1 MSILNRAFKLVD
13 ASNVDASY
21 PKLVALPRAVATE
34 LVLLSISVPFAVSDL
49 SAVFREEVFCT
60 DASLERGAI
69 CSAKIP
75 LRLSRVLWSGLRS
88 KGAYHHLLSPTEAL
102 TKRIGLNE
110 ELLDEPRV
118 SCSRPLAFHYDF
130 IEIFAGAS
138 VVTAAGASLGFCVGP
153 PIDLSS
159 SPEFNMEW
167 VHVISWLSFLISSG
181 RVLSFMVSPPC
192 TTFSLMRRALRAS
205 WCPFGFDTSDE
216 QTHNGNLLA
225 HRGLQLLQVGYQNE
239 VPGLFET
246 PFGALLRHLPSF
258 KSFLG
263 KPYAQQQRCDS
274 CMYGSIHLKSFRFLA
289 VHLSLHRLSK
299 RCDKS
304 HVHVVI
310 EARYS
315 KESAIY
321 VPMLAKAIALS
332 FKEAIESRRSRAKK
346 AEEMVVRCHETQL
359 ANSVALSS
367 YWKVDAVWSFRKP
380 CHINILEMSA
390 LNRLAERLAKRGQS
404 LRVTAL
410 MDSFVCSAATSKGR
424 TSSLGLAPPLRRF
437 CATSVDLSVLLDLP
451 RLRRWSSNWVRLVL
465 SLCGP
470 AALLLSNRS
479 LYRQSL
485 MNTLDFLRVKSL
497 GSSQNLRW
505 ILTQLWVTLLKGRGI

>member
-1 MSILNRAFKLVD
+1 M
-13 ASNVDASY
+13 
-21 PKLVALPRAVATE
+21 T
-34 LVLLSISVPFAVSDL
+34 
-49 SAVFREEVFCT
+49 
-60 DASLERGAI
+60 
-69 CSAKIP
+69 
-75 LRLSRVLWSGLRS
+75 
-88 KGAYHHLLSPTEAL
+88 SP
-102 TKRIGLNE
+102 I
-110 ELLDEPRV
+110 
-118 SCSRPLAFHYDF
+118 
-130 IEIFAGAS
+130 
-138 VVTAAGASLGFCVGP
+138 
-153 PIDLSS
+153 
-159 SPEFNMEW
+159 
-167 VHVISWLSFLISSG
+167 
-181 RVLSFMVSPPC
+181 
-192 TTFSLMRRALRAS
+192 
-205 WCPFGFDTSDE
+205 
-216 QTHNGNLLA
+216 
-225 HRGLQLLQVGYQNE
+225 
-239 VPGLFET
+239 
-246 PFGALLRHLPSF
+246 
-258 KSFLG
+258 
-263 KPYAQQQRCDS
+263 
-274 CMYGSIHLKSFRFLA
+274 
-289 VHLSLHRLSK
+289 
-299 RCDKS
+299 
-304 HVHVVI
+304 HVVI

-410 MDSFVCSAATSKGR
+410 MDSFVCSAPTSKGR

-470 AALLLSNRS
+470 AALLLSDRS